1 MHPLFFI
8 CLYAALFQ
16 QLIVSRVQR
25 VAYSAQLHGLNVLH
39 AALDFDKTFAR
50 HVHALK
56 LHHAHKL
63 CLPDTAGKAY
73 LAYVCADIY
82 FVLLYF
88 LHILPLA

>member
-8 CLYAALFQ
+8 CLYAVLFQ
-16 QLIVSRVQR
+16 QLVISRVQR
-25 VAYSAQLHGLNVLH
+25 VAYRAQLHGLNVLY

-88 LHILPLA
+88 LHIQPLT